1 MLDVIVIAGTS
12 LMFLFGWFLMK
23 RLDRFLDEN
32 QERID
37 ETYGQRQ
44 PDACVR
50 LDGDLSFAELEE
62 TIAWFRGSHAHVNIV
77 IYVPEERPFQ
87 QNQSNFT
94 R

>member
-1 MLDVIVIAGTS
+1 MLDVIVIVGTS

-44 PDACVR
+44 PESSVR
-50 LDGDLSFAELEE
+50 LDGDLPIEELEE
-62 TIAWFRGSHAHVNIV
+62 SIARFRGNHAHVNIV
-77 IYVPEERPFQ
+77 IYDPEERPFQ
-87 QNQSNFT
+87 QNESDFT